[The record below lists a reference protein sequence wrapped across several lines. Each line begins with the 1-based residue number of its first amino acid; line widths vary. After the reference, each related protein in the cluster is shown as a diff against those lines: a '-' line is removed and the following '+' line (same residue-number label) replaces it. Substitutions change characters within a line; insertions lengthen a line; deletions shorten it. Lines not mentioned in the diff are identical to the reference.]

1 MNIPRLF
8 RPISRMQSMRLIR
21 NWRMLSLVLA
31 MLLALS
37 GLGATIFA
45 DPVSFLTIE
54 IVSEGGSDIPEEV
67 GQAIF
72 RLRLSVP
79 VDAPVSIDVSTVS
92 SPVFPPP
99 PPPLPVPPP
108 PEAKPGLACNPGVD
122 YIEKV
127 ETITFAAG
135 EDFKDF
141 LVTICDD
148 TVNEPIEAFTVQLT
162 NLVAPGSPP
171 VVLPQQFTTPLIIDN
186 DLGPRVRLTAP
197 IPTNEG
203 NPPDTTTNFEFTVT
217 LLDPTE
223 VPVNLSYSVAHG
235 LLNPTNADDFADPF
249 ASLQNVDI
257 VILDGPAGSTYTI
270 IIPVSVDTVYELN
283 ETFTMTITPVDDTAR
298 IDSNTPSDA
307 IATATIL
314 NDDPAPMVNIV
325 APLPQLEG
333 NTGTTPFDF
342 TVNVTGDT
350 AVPIELNYVLTPIT
364 ANEQDFVNFDAIRTG
379 TLTIPP
385 SALAGTITIPV
396 QGDTIY
402 EDDEDFSVTIFS
414 ATPHSTVD
422 PTGTATTRI
431 LNEDGPP
438 TVNIVGPSP
447 QLEGDSGTTPFEF
460 TVNVIGP
467 QTELPINLNWSVVHI
482 DTNDTDFAVPF
493 GTLQNR
499 PLTIP
504 RGDRSATITVPV
516 QGDTLY
522 EADEQFRVVIDSVVN
537 ANVGNASADTTILN
551 DDLPIVKFVT
561 TNSTQLEDNPT
572 TTTDV
577 LIAVT
582 LDAPVFAGQP
592 PVSVPFAVTPG
603 STATAGQD
611 YTLVTS
617 SPLVFTVGEQTKNIV
632 VRVIGDLLNEDP
644 ETVILTLNATPDAI
658 LGTPSTHV
666 LTIIDDDPLPS
677 IDFVA
682 DASSFDEGNGTVA
695 IPVSLDAPSGR
706 TVTIDYRVIGGTA
719 TRNADYVLADGRLEF
734 PEGTTEQN
742 ISVEISD
749 DDISEGAETVIIEL
763 FNPVNAVLG
772 MTNNP
777 HTMTIFDNDGPPK
790 FDFERETSSVAENV
804 GTAAITVRLSPA
816 ANETVTVDFTV
827 TGGTAVAGTD
837 YNLLTTSP
845 LTFAPGTTE
854 QTINVQIIDNA
865 LYQLD
870 RTIELT
876 LSDPTGGNPPD
887 QAELGNIL
895 THTLTIIDNDGPT
908 VSFAQAS
915 ATVAENG
922 GSINVT
928 LNLSAPLLAGDT
940 ATVGFTFGGSAVRE
954 TDFIMPDTITFVPAD
969 GTSKTFTIQIIDNLV
984 DEPDKTLVLT
994 LNIPA
999 DENLNLGSPATF
1011 TLTILDDDN
1020 SPIAANDAYEIDMN
1034 TVLNVPAPG
1043 VLANDTDPDGG
1054 ALTAE
1059 LVAEPTNGTLTL
1071 NADGSFTYTPNADYF
1086 GADSFT
1092 YLARDPGLN
1101 ASNIATVNITVNP
1114 VNNPP
1119 VAVDDEFTV
1128 VANSVDNILDVLAND
1143 TDPDGHTL
1151 LIDVIE
1157 TQPTNG
1163 TALIDR
1169 ARGAVAYTPNRGFV
1183 GEDSFVYRVCDDGLP
1198 EPECTTATVT
1208 IIVTPDPAAGLRV
1221 YLPLIMNI
1229 PAVTPPPPPPANQPD
1244 LVVESVMLIPNQTS
1258 FTAGEAVTIEVVV
1271 RNQGTVATNRGFW
1284 VDLYINPQNAL
1295 GNPVTPG
1302 VNLRWSDLCR
1312 SDATEATPCVYGI
1325 AWAVEQIL
1333 EPGQTITLTSATVP
1347 FPDPAGYSRWPGYFV
1362 AGTTSLYVLVDSWN
1376 PGNTQGAIE
1385 ESDEQNNGL
1394 LVSGLSVTG
1403 TNPALPADV
1412 WKPIAPRPVLR

>member
-21 NWRMLSLVLA
+21 NWRMLSLVLVV
-31 MLLALS
+31 LVALS

-45 DPVSFLTIE
+45 SPVSFLSIE
-54 IVSEGGSDIPEEV
+54 VASEGGINVPEDV

-72 RLRLSVP
+72 RLRLSAP
-79 VDAPVSIDVSTVS
+79 VDQPVSIDVSTVF
-92 SPVFPPP
+92 PPLFPPP
-99 PPPLPVPPP
+99 PPIPPP
-108 PEAKPGLACNPGVD
+108 PEATPGASCTATVD
-122 YIEKV
+122 YIQKT
-127 ETITFAAG
+127 ETITFAPG
-135 EDFKDF
+135 EQVKDF

-148 TVNEPIEAFTVQLT
+148 TVNEPDEAFTVQLT

-171 VVLPQQFTTPLIIDN
+171 VALTQDFITAVIKDN

-197 IPTNEG
+197 PPTNEG
-203 NPPDTTTNFEFTVT
+203 NAGSTNFTFTVT
-217 LLDPTE
+217 LLDTTE
-223 VPVNLSYSVAHG
+223 VPVNLSYSVSHG
-235 LLNPTNADDFADPF
+235 TINPTNDADFAVPF
-249 ASLQNVDI
+249 ATLQNVNI
-257 VILDGPAGSTYTI
+257 TIPAGPAGTQGTFA
-270 IIPVSVDTVYELN
+270 IPVSGDTTYELN
-283 ETFTMTITPVDDTAR
+283 ETFTVTITPVDDTAR
-298 IDSNTPSDA
+298 IDPNNPSDA

-314 NDDPAPMVNIV
+314 NDDAPPTVDIV
-325 APLPQLEG
+325 APAPQNEG
-333 NTGTTPFDF
+333 NSGTTPFNF

-364 ANEQDFVNFDAIRTG
+364 ANAQDFVNFGSIQTG

-385 SALAGTITIPV
+385 GQTSGTITIPV

-402 EDDEDFSVTIFS
+402 ENDETFSVTITS
-414 ATPHSTVD
+414 ATPHSVVG
-422 PTGTATTRI
+422 TGTATATI
-431 LNEDGPP
+431 LNDDGPP
-438 TVNIVGPSP
+438 TVNIVAPPP
-447 QLEGDSGTTPFEF
+447 QFEGNSGTTPFEF
-460 TVNVIGP
+460 TVNVTGP
-467 QTELPINLNWSVVHI
+467 ETELPINLNWSVVHI
-482 DTNDTDFAVPF
+482 NTDDADFAVPF
-493 GTLQNR
+493 GTLQNV

-504 RGDRSATITVPV
+504 AGNRSATITIPV
-516 QGDTLY
+516 QGDTQY
-522 EADEQFRVVIDSVVN
+522 EADEVFRVVISGVVN
-537 ANVGNASADTTILN
+537 ANPGSTTADATILN
-551 DDLPIVKFVT
+551 DDLPTVNFVT
-561 TNSTQLEDNPT
+561 TNSTQIEGNPP

-577 LIAVT
+577 TIAVT
-582 LDAPVFAGQP
+582 LNAPVFAGQP
-592 PVSVPFAVTPG
+592 SVSVPFVVTPG

-611 YTLVTS
+611 YTIMTP
-617 SPLVFTVGEQTKNIV
+617 SPLVFNVGEQTKNIV

-658 LGTPSTHV
+658 LGAPSTHV

-677 IDFVA
+677 VDFVSN
-682 DASSFDEGNGTVA
+682 ASSFDEGDGTVA
-695 IPVSLDAPSGR
+695 IPVQLNTPSGR
-706 TVTIDYRVIGGTA
+706 TVTVDYRVIGGTA
-719 TRNADYVLADGRLEF
+719 TSNADYVLADGRLEF
-734 PEGTTEQN
+734 PAGTTTQN
-742 ISVEISD
+742 ISVEIID
-749 DDISEGAETVIIEL
+749 DTISEGAETVIIEL

-772 MTNNP
+772 TTNNP

-790 FDFERETSSVAENV
+790 FDFELATSSVAENV
-804 GTAAITVRLSPA
+804 GTATITVRLSPA
-816 ANETVTVDFTV
+816 ANQPVTVDFTV

-837 YNLLTTSP
+837 YTLLTTSP

-870 RTIELT
+870 RTLELT
-876 LSDPTGGNPPD
+876 LSNPSGGNPPD
-887 QAELGNIL
+887 QAILGNIL

-928 LNLSAPLLAGDT
+928 LNLSAPLLPGDT
-940 ATVGFTFGGSAVRE
+940 ATVGFTFGGSAVRD
-954 TDFIMPDTITFVPAD
+954 TDFSMPDTITFVPAD

-984 DEPDKTLVLT
+984 DEPDKTAVLT
-994 LNIPA
+994 LNVPA
-999 DENLNLGSPATF
+999 GENLSVGSPGTF
-1011 TLTILDDDN
+1011 TLTILDNDN
-1020 SPIAANDAYEIDMN
+1020 SPIAANDTYEVDMN

-1059 LVAEPTNGTLTL
+1059 LVAGPTNGTLTL
-1071 NADGSFTYTPNADYF
+1071 NTNGSFTYTPNPDYF

-1092 YLARDPGLN
+1092 YRARDPGLN
-1101 ASNIATVNITVNP
+1101 ASNIATVNIRVNP
-1114 VNNPP
+1114 VNRPP

-1128 VANSVDNILDVLAND
+1128 VANSIDNILDVLAND

-1163 TALIDR
+1163 VALIDPDRR
-1169 ARGAVAYTPNRGFV
+1169 AVGYTPNRGFV
-1183 GEDSFVYRVCDDGLP
+1183 GQDSFVYRVCDDGLP
-1198 EPECTTATVT
+1198 EPQCVTATVT
-1208 IIVTPDPAAGLRV
+1208 IIVTPDPTAGRQV
-1221 YLPLIMNI
+1221 YLPLIINR
-1229 PAVTPPPPPPANQPD
+1229 PAVPPPPPPPPTNQPD
-1244 LVVESVMLIPNQTS
+1244 LVVESVRLIPNKTD
-1258 FTAGEAVTIEVVV
+1258 FTAGEPVTIEVVV

-1325 AWAVEQIL
+1325 AWAVEQL
-1333 EPGQTITLTSATVP
+1333 LDPGQTITLTSAAVP

-1376 PGNTQGAIE
+1376 PGNIRGAIE

-1394 LVSGLSVTG
+1394 LLPGLSVTG
-1403 TNPALPADV
+1403 TNPALPSDV
-1412 WKPIAPRPVLR
+1412 WESIAPRPILP